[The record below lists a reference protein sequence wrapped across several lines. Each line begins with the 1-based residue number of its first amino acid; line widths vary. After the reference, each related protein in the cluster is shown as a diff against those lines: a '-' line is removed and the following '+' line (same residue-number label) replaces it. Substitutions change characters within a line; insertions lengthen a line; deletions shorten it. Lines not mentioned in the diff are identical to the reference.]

1 MRLRLVH
8 KLSLLMLSFALVA
21 VLALGGFTAWNL
33 RHGFGQYLAARDVVH
48 LEAFRDLVEKKLAIP
63 ANPSVQSLSMHALLN
78 ELRGEPA
85 DAPPPSS
92 DHPPPASGLA
102 GLMPRP
108 HPRPG
113 RDAWPERLSVVG
125 LDGQTL
131 LGRGDAPASADPVD
145 RPIRA
150 GGVLVAWARLRQTD
164 TIPGTESRFLRD
176 QYVRILGTSVGLVLL
191 ALASAAWLARRWV
204 RPLAA
209 VAQTTGQLA
218 RGEFSARIERGQA
231 SAERT
236 DEIGDVVV
244 NINHMA
250 ESLQRL
256 EQSRRRWLAD
266 ISHELRTP
274 LTVMQG
280 DIEALCDGV
289 RPLRAEAVQVLR
301 EEVLHLGKLVNDLH
315 LLAMS
320 DLQNLP
326 CHFAPMNPA
335 ELLQK
340 LVQRHAPRAS
350 AQGLAL
356 SLDLPGEPFQAS
368 WDATR
373 MAQLCVN
380 LLENSIRYTHAPGQ
394 IVLRLRRVGARAF
407 IDVEDSAPGVDAHD
421 MASLFEPLYRA
432 DRARTRALGGSGLG
446 LAICEAIAH
455 AHGGT
460 VAASASSLGGL
471 HVQVDLPLQPPE
483 TLLSQLPDPEKGARP

>member
-8 KLSLLMLSFALVA
+8 KLSLLMLSFSLVA

-48 LEAFRDLVEKKLAIP
+48 LEAFRDLVEKSLKTQQSP
-63 ANPSVQSLSMHALLN
+63 TVQSLSMHALLN
-78 ELRGEPA
+78 ELRGAPA
-85 DAPPPSS
+85 DALPPPG
-92 DHPPPASGLA
+92 DRPAPVRGLA
-102 GLMPRP
+102 GQWPGP
-108 HPRPG
+108 HPRPD
-113 RDAWPERLSVVG
+113 RNALPERLSVVG

-131 LGRGDAPASADPVD
+131 LGRGDVPSSKDLVD
-145 RPIRA
+145 RPIRVA
-150 GGVLVAWARLRQTD
+150 GVLVAWARLRQTD
-164 TIPGTESRFLRD
+164 TIPETASHFLHE
-176 QYVRILGTSVGLVLL
+176 QYVRILGTSVGLVFL

-204 RPLAA
+204 RPLTA

-218 RGEFSARIERGQA
+218 RGDFSARIDRA
-231 SAERT
+231 PTRAERT

-274 LTVMQG
+274 LTVLQG

-289 RPLRAEAVQVLR
+289 RPLRAEALHVLR

-326 CHFAPMNPA
+326 CHLAPMNPA

-350 AQGLAL
+350 AQGLTL
-356 SLDLPGEPFQAS
+356 RLDVSSAPLLAS

-373 MAQLCVN
+373 IAQLCVN

-394 IVLRLRRVGARAF
+394 MVLRLRAVGARAL
-407 IDVEDSAPGVDAHD
+407 IDVEDSAPGVDATD

-432 DRARTRALGGSGLG
+432 DLARTRAGGGSGLG

-460 VAASASSLGGL
+460 VVARASILGGL
-471 HVQVDLPLQPPE
+471 HVQVDLPLQPPD
-483 TLLSQLPDPEKGARP
+483 LAKGAHP